1 MGGRLGFGVCGCKGL
16 EKEEM
21 GGGGKGRENGGGAA
35 AQMWGLGEKGG

>member
-21 GGGGKGRENGGGAA
+21 GGGAKVGRMGGAA